1 MEVCFK
7 HLIKYTKYSKKK
19 IELLSFNKA
28 FQIKILKIQFFFF
41 DTFV

>member
-7 HLIKYTKYSKKK
+7 HLIKYTNIVKKN
-19 IELLSFNKA
+19 ELLSFNKA